1 MMAFLHDF
9 YAMSMANIQPFK
21 LWHLCTV
28 EIEIAIAIGVEFLS
42 FSSISVPIPIWIPI
56 ATVIIRIA
64 GVSAFQL
71 FSVSVFS
78 FSLLTP

>member
-1 MMAFLHDF
+1 MAFLHDF

-42 FSSISVPIPIWIPI
+42 FSSISVPIPIWIPR
-56 ATVIIRIA
+56 AAFIIRIA
-64 GVSAFQL
+64 ELVPNGDGHPRKNMAYF
-71 FSVSVFS
+71 
-78 FSLLTP
+78 